1 MPGLWGSVGWFWYV
15 PATVAYPFLI
25 PLLVGFGL
33 ASLLPLEILR
43 RYRNKWK
50 KHTQDLNRE
59 FWTVADD
66 DTKLQFFGATA
77 TADEDWVRKFFGG
90 KDEEQDKAEHGEYLP
105 VGEGDDDDDEV
116 DDELERKWS
125 KNMTSAYN
133 AEFGNLDDDKM
144 QEKQNGLLQQ
154 WKRPFGKNRNMSQTE
169 LDGDDAVPLSSDAGG
184 GGNSVTASKQQRPS
198 LVSKWRDSWTTR
210 GSGSGELAERQG
222 TQLGSVNYRCHD
234 DDEEDIPANRGLIT

>member
-1 MPGLWGSVGWFWYV
+1 MPGLWGAVGWWWYV

-59 FWTVADD
+59 FWAAADE
-66 DTKLQFFGATA
+66 DTRDFFGTTA

-90 KDEEQDKAEHGEYLP
+90 KEEEQDKAEHGEYMP
-105 VGEGDDDDDEV
+105 VGEGGDDDDDV

-125 KNMTSAYN
+125 QNMASAYN
-133 AEFGNLDDDKM
+133 AEFGGLDDDKM

-169 LDGDDAVPLSSDAGG
+169 LDGDDAVPLSNNAGG
-184 GGNSVTASKQQRPS
+184 GDNSVKASQQQRPS
-198 LVSKWRDSWTTR
+198 LVTKWRDSWR

-222 TQLGSVNYRCHD
+222 TQLGSISYQD
-234 DDEEDIPANRGLIT
+234 DDEDIPANRGLIT